1 MNDQKLLTIQSL
13 SVNYGSKPALADIS
27 LSVSRGEIL
36 ALIGPNGAGKTTL
49 FRAVSGVLRLKAGAV
64 FLEGKDLSNLSIVER
79 ARCLAVVPQARRLP
93 AGYTVWQTVLLG
105 RTPYLGWLGKP
116 SPQDRDR
123 THWALE
129 RTGTLPL
136 AKERVDELSGGE
148 QQLVLLARALSQETP
163 ILLLDE
169 PTAHLDLQHQSSLLQ
184 LIQELAKEQDLAILM
199 AIHDL
204 NLVAQHAD
212 QVALLVKGR
221 LRAYGTPAAVLTR
234 ENLIEVYQV
243 PLHIVPHPIHGTPLV
258 LLDGHGVQSR
268 GATSIPGPTK
278 PAPPG

>member
-1 MNDQKLLTIQSL
+1 MKEHKPLTIQSL
-13 SVNYGSKPALADIS
+13 SVDYGDKPALADVS
-27 LSVSRGEIL
+27 LGVDRGEIL

-49 FRAVSGVLRLKAGAV
+49 FRAVSGVLKLKAGTV
-64 FLEGKDLSNLSIVER
+64 YLDGQDLYSLSIGQR
-79 ARCLAVVPQARRLP
+79 ARLMSVVPQARRLP

-116 SPQDRDR
+116 GTGDQER
-123 THWALE
+123 TLWALE
-129 RTGTLPL
+129 RTGTLSL
-136 AKERVDELSGGE
+136 ANERVEELSGGE
-148 QQLVLLARALSQETP
+148 QQLVLLSRALAQDTP

-184 LIQELAKEQDLAILM
+184 LIQELAREQNLAIMM

-204 NLVAQHAD
+204 NLVSQYAD

-221 LRAYGTPAAVLTR
+221 LRSYGTPGEVLLP

-243 PLHIVPHPIHGTPLV
+243 PLHIIPHPIFGTPLV
-258 LLDGHGVQSR
+258 LLDGHGPQ
-268 GATSIPGPTK
+268 IPKGKAIPRSTGSV
-278 PAPPG
+278 PPG